1 MGTPKQ
7 ITEFF
12 KSICQEVPFL
22 IILKPGILKRIL
34 SEVLYKGSNIW
45 LSLTISTNF
54 LKEHSSYE
62 IRTTVHD
69 KF

>member
-34 SEVLYKGSNIW
+34 SEVLYKGSNI
-45 LSLTISTNF
+45 
-54 LKEHSSYE
+54 
-62 IRTTVHD
+62 
-69 KF
+69 